1 MNNPQHSLTIIGSAC
16 LTQADPH
23 DIGTIIAP
31 LVLALIGV
39 GGVLVPNQV
48 IITVITPDDL
58 IASVTAL
65 TVGLRAQAQVVGL
78 AIYYNRFLAEITQ
91 NTYTYVVPAFVEVQY
106 GNPELIEAMMTTLT
120 AIPFREW
127 AQTVPPFPHADS
139 FAVLQEGTVQAFA
152 HAFRFVYFITIAFGV
167 PACIAAAFMGDVS
180 KYLDKHVAV
189 VL

>member
-1 MNNPQHSLTIIGSAC
+1 LNTGSAC

-23 DIGTIIAP
+23 NHITIIAP
-31 LVLALIGV
+31 LVIALIGV

-78 AIYYNRFLAEITQ
+78 AIYYNRFLTEISK
-91 NTYTYVVPAFVEVQY
+91 NTYKYIVPAFVEVQY
-106 GNPELIEAMMTTLT
+106 GNPELIEAMVTTLT

-127 AQTVPPFPHADS
+127 AMTVPPFPHADS
-139 FAVLQEGTVQAFA
+139 AAILQEGAVQAFA
-152 HAFRFVYFITIAFGV
+152 HSFKLVYYITIAFGV